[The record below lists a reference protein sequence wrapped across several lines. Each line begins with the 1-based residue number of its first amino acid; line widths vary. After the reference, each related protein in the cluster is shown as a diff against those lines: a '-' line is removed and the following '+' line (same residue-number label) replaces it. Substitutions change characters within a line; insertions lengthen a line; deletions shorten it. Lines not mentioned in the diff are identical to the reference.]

1 MKPHTMPTG
10 PYTLGLR
17 GGLRGQGQSSNDRE
31 KAKACNQLVGAP
43 VAENLRSCSID
54 LLLPTDLGLS
64 GLPRLSP
71 SPVVDEA
78 EHSLED
84 AASND
89 DGLHHNTQPGGG
101 QHNISGSASSIGGA
115 CKETE
120 SRSVQENLQAEWN
133 SHWKNARYTKVS
145 KRRI

>member
-10 PYTLGLR
+10 PYTLELR

-31 KAKACNQLVGAP
+31 ETNACNQLVSAHF
-43 VAENLRSCSID
+43 AKNLRSCSID
-54 LLLPTDLGLS
+54 FLLPAYLGLS
-64 GLPRLSP
+64 DLPRLTGLSP
-71 SPVVDEA
+71 PPVVDEA

-115 CKETE
+115 CKQ
-120 SRSVQENLQAEWN
+120 RL
-133 SHWKNARYTKVS
+133 H
-145 KRRI
+145 